1 MEETSK
7 FVKEEAIQDDDVKL
21 DGVDPVF
28 SNEQDD
34 CSDNAD
40 KTEENFKFVKEDIQL
55 QDDEDEVAEE
65 NCKFVKEEI
74 QLQDDDD
81 EVTEKNLKFV
91 KEEIQLQDD
100 EDDVKNNANPVFLQA
115 EAEELAR

>member
-7 FVKEEAIQDDDVKL
+7 FFKEEAIQDDDVKL

-28 SNEQDD
+28 LNEQDD
-34 CSDNAD
+34 CSNAY
-40 KTEENFKFVKEDIQL
+40 KTEENF
-55 QDDEDEVAEE
+55 
-65 NCKFVKEEI
+65 KFVKEEI
-74 QLQDDDD
+74 QLQDDEDAG
-81 EVTEKNLKFV
+81 TEENLKFV

-100 EDDVKNNANPVFLQA
+100 EDDVKNNASPVFLQA

>member
-40 KTEENFKFVKEDIQL
+40 KTEENFKFVKE
-55 QDDEDEVAEE
+55 
-65 NCKFVKEEI
+65 
-74 QLQDDDD
+74 
-81 EVTEKNLKFV
+81 
-91 KEEIQLQDD
+91 EIQLQDD
-100 EDDVKNNANPVFLQA
+100 EDDVKNNASPVFLQA